1 LSKKSRPSVSI
12 KDRTDCWP
20 ADLGPFIWPHTSSWA
35 SLNPAI
41 PYMKRQSCT
50 GSGEMAR
57 VARTLLAKDRLKG
70 VACSR
75 VAQTCSCDGGSVG
88 MVDMCKRVKGSIC
101 RVVGDPQLGI
111 NRLGS
116 PNFSD
121 MKTRSST
128 FNVDNK

>member
-1 LSKKSRPSVSI
+1 VSI

-20 ADLGPFIWPHTSSWA
+20 ADLGPFIWPHTSSWV

-41 PYMKRQSCT
+41 PYVKRQSRT

-70 VACSR
+70 VVCSR
-75 VAQTCSCDGGSVG
+75 VARTCSCDGGSVG

-111 NRLGS
+111 NRFGS

-128 FNVDNK
+128 FSVDNK

>member
-1 LSKKSRPSVSI
+1 VSI

-41 PYMKRQSCT
+41 PYVKRQSHT
-50 GSGEMAR
+50 GSGEMAT

-70 VACSR
+70 VVCSR
-75 VAQTCSCDGGSVG
+75 VARTCSCGGGSVG
-88 MVDMCKRVKGSIC
+88 MVDMCKSVKRSMC

-111 NRLGS
+111 NRFGS
-116 PNFSD
+116 LLLLSYED
-121 MKTRSST
+121 
-128 FNVDNK
+128 